1 MDWNDHKPNES
12 FAGVLDDFDISR
24 MEIYDEPRYLL
35 HFQWGA
41 TGPWRKK
48 TPKVC
53 RYALVEM
60 IDVNKIDSR
69 NKRKEDEVGLTQ
81 KEIWDTKYKLQNG
94 ST

>member
-1 MDWNDHKPNES
+1 MGWNDNKPNES

-41 TGPWRKK
+41 TGPWRKM

-60 IDVNKIDSR
+60 IYVDKIDTR
-69 NKRKEDEVGLTQ
+69 NKQKEDEVDLTQ
-81 KEIWDTKYKLQNG
+81 KEIWNKKYRSKNG

>member
-1 MDWNDHKPNES
+1 
-12 FAGVLDDFDISR
+12 

-69 NKRKEDEVGLTQ
+69 NKRKADEVGLTQ
-81 KEIWDTKYKLQNG
+81 KELWDTKYRLQNG